1 MGSQLPSVGLSVPVD
16 HKAGAA
22 YPVPMGENVAPS
34 DNRALL
40 GLVAFIVFIDMM
52 GIGLIMPVMPTLIMG
67 IAKVSVDRAAE
78 IGGLLFFAYAFM
90 QFLFAPVI
98 GGLSDRFGRRP
109 VLLLTLT
116 ALGIDYAFMA
126 WAPTLIWLFVGRII
140 AGVMGATWG
149 AANSCIADI
158 VEPEKRGA
166 VFGMMGGAGA
176 AGFVFGPVIG
186 GLAGTYSDRL
196 PFLIACALSLGGALV
211 GWFILRETLPQ
222 DRRRHFDLARANP
235 FGALLQMMKTPLVMG
250 CLLTVFFMQL
260 SAQSNISIWGYYGAL
275 QFGWGPLAIGLT
287 VALYGTMIAVTQ
299 GLFVGKAIARF
310 GAVAT
315 ARWSLFFGLPSYL
328 ILAFAQTTWHTIA
341 AILIGTVTALTFP
354 AMQELMSKRIS
365 EDAQGELQGAI
376 ASTVS
381 LTSII
386 GPIMMTSIFG
396 MFADNQ
402 GLYLPGAP
410 FILALL
416 LLAVSIAI
424 LWRTL
429 SRHAVIG

>member
-1 MGSQLPSVGLSVPVD
+1 MPVL
-16 HKAGAA
+16 
-22 YPVPMGENVAPS
+22 MGEEQASPDS
-34 DNRALL
+34 RGLL
-40 GLVAFIVFIDMM
+40 ALVAFIVFIDMM
-52 GIGLIMPVMPTLIMG
+52 GIGLIMPVTPSLIMG
-67 IAKVSVDRAAE
+67 IADVGVDRAAE
-78 IGGLLFFAYAFM
+78 IGGVLFFAYAIM
-90 QFLFAPVI
+90 QFLFAPII

-109 VLLLTLT
+109 VLLFTLV
-116 ALGIDYAFMA
+116 ALAIDYALMA
-126 WAPTLIWLFVGRII
+126 WAPTLIWLFFGRVI
-140 AGVMGATWG
+140 AGIMGATWG

-158 VEPEKRGA
+158 VEPEQRGA

-196 PFLIACALSLGGALV
+196 PFLIACALSLGGAAV
-211 GWFILRETLPQ
+211 GWFILRETLPLE
-222 DRRRHFDLARANP
+222 RRRAFTLARANP
-235 FGALLQMMKTPLVMG
+235 FGTLLQMMKTPLVMG
-250 CLLTVFFMQL
+250 CLITVFFMQL
-260 SAQSNISIWGYYGAL
+260 SAQANISVWGYYGAL

-287 VALYGTMIAVTQ
+287 VALYGTTIAITQ

-310 GAVAT
+310 GPVKT
-315 ARWSLFFGLPSYL
+315 ARWSLLLGLPSYL
-328 ILAFAQTTWHTIA
+328 ILAFAQSTWHAIA
-341 AILIGTVTALTFP
+341 AILIGAVTALTFP

-386 GPIMMTSIFG
+386 GPLVMTSIFG
-396 MFADNQ
+396 MFADNK

-410 FILALL
+410 FILAMVLL
-416 LLAVSIAI
+416 TVAIVI

-429 SRHAVIG
+429 SHYAEPS

>member
-1 MGSQLPSVGLSVPVD
+1 MGDKQSS
-16 HKAGAA
+16 
-22 YPVPMGENVAPS
+22 S

-52 GIGLIMPVMPTLIMG
+52 GIGLIMPVTPSLIMG
-67 IAKVSVDRAAE
+67 IARVGIDRAAE
-78 IGGLLFFAYAFM
+78 IGGLLIFAYSIM

-109 VLLLTLT
+109 VLLLSLTL
-116 ALGIDYAFMA
+116 LGIDYAVMA
-126 WAPTLIWLFVGRII
+126 WAPTLAWLFIGRLIS
-140 AGVMGATWG
+140 GVTGATWG

-186 GLAGTYSDRL
+186 GMAGSYHDRL
-196 PFLIACALSLGGALV
+196 PFLIACVLSLSGAAV
-211 GWFILRETLPQ
+211 GWFILRETLPPE
-222 DRRRHFDLARANP
+222 RRRVFTLARANP
-235 FGALLQMMKTPLVMG
+235 FGTLLQMMKTPLVMG
-250 CLLTVFFMQL
+250 CLLTVFFLQL
-260 SAQSNISIWGYYGAL
+260 SAQANISIWGYYGTL

-287 VALYGTMIAVTQ
+287 VALYGTTLAVTQ

-310 GAVAT
+310 GPVAT
-315 ARWSLFFGLPSYL
+315 AKWSLLFGLPSYL
-328 ILAFAQTTWHTIA
+328 ILAFAQTTSHAII
-341 AILIGTVTALTFP
+341 AILIGAVTGLTFP

-376 ASTVS
+376 ASTIS

-386 GPIMMTSIFG
+386 GPVLMTTIFG
-396 MFADNQ
+396 MFADNR

-410 FILALL
+410 FILAVV
-416 LLAVSIAI
+416 LLAVAI
-424 LWRTL
+424 TILRRTL
-429 SRHAVIG
+429 SRHAQ